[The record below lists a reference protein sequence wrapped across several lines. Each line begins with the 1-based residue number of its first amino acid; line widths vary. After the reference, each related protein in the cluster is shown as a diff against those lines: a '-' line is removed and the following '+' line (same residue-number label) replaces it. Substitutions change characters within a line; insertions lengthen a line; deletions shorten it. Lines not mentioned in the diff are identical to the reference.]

1 MVNTTEDWNNNII
14 EDELIPESMREDDDT
29 DRDEPE
35 APHVYS
41 PFSPYF
47 NNK

>member
-1 MVNTTEDWNNNII
+1 MVNTTETWNNDIQDEEERELTDHEFEI
-14 EDELIPESMREDDDT
+14 EN
-29 DRDEPE
+29 DEPE

-47 NNK
+47 NTK

>member
-1 MVNTTEDWNNNII
+1 MVNTTEDWNNDLSNESEERELCDSDFEI
-14 EDELIPESMREDDDT
+14 EK
-29 DRDEPE
+29 DEPE

-47 NNK
+47 NN